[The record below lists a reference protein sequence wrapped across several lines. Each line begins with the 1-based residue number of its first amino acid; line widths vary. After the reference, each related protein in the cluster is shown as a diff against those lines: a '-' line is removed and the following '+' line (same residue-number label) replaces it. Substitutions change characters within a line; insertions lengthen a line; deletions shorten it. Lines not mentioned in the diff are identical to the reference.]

1 MKLMMLDGNSI
12 MNRAFYG
19 IRLFSNREGL
29 YTNAVYGFLNIL
41 LKLIEE
47 EKPDGIC
54 AAFDVHA
61 PTLRSRMYQE
71 YKANRKE
78 MPDELAVQM
87 PVIREVLE
95 AMRIPCFGLEGYEA
109 DDLLG
114 TLCSKITESGMEGI
128 VVTGDRDALQLVN
141 DQISVM
147 LITTSKGQ
155 TLTTVYT
162 PEKFK
167 EEYGFEP
174 EKMID
179 LKALMGDPSDNIP
192 GVPGIGKK
200 TATDLVQKYGSLT
213 DIYSKLDQIDMRGGV
228 VDKLKAGH
236 DIALLSF
243 ELATIN
249 KNVPLD
255 IDVGS
260 IRRQPFDNE
269 KLHEIFVRL
278 EFRSL
283 LEKLSIEAPVT
294 DGAKAKQL
302 QDFVIE
308 RIGPENWNE
317 VLEGINSPVSVVCQ
331 PHMAALAFYRPGK
344 VYIARECDFEPGR
357 WTDFLSIIFGEG
369 ISKYGSDIKSDIRML
384 LDMSI
389 YPKGYIFDTALCA
402 YLLNPTEG
410 RYTIERLALSYLG
423 IQVPSAKLYE
433 DGSSFNSLSIESQAE
448 NAIAAHAAALFA
460 LSEMLQKLLDE
471 SDMKELFY
479 DLELPLCTVLAE
491 MEHCGMKVDAKKL
504 EEFSEWLSVKIEQ
517 CQREIFRHSGGEFN
531 INSTKIL
538 GEVLFEKLGLPPV
551 KKTKTG
557 YSTDIEVLEK
567 LKGRHPIIEEI
578 IEYRQLTKLKS
589 TYADGLLKMIGDD
602 GRIHTKFNMMVTATG
617 RLSSTDP
624 NLQNIPVRDDLGSEI
639 RKMFVAEEGHV
650 LIDADYSQIELRV
663 LAHIADDKA
672 MIQAFRENRDI
683 HTITASQVFG
693 VQPDEVTPELRRR
706 AKAVNFGIVYGI
718 SDFSLAEDIGVSRG
732 EAKFYIESYLNHY
745 SGIKNYMK
753 QVVESAKE
761 TGYVKTIM
769 HRQRFLPELKSKNFN
784 IRSFG
789 ERAALNTP
797 IQGSAADII
806 KKAMLQV
813 HRRLK
818 AEGLGARMVLQVHD
832 ELIVEAPQEEA
843 EVVARILTE
852 EMQSVVELKVP
863 LVADARMGKTW
874 YDAK

>member
-1 MKLMMLDGNSI
+1 
-12 MNRAFYG
+12 
-19 IRLFSNREGL
+19 
-29 YTNAVYGFLNIL
+29 
-41 LKLIEE
+41 
-47 EKPDGIC
+47 
-54 AAFDVHA
+54 
-61 PTLRSRMYQE
+61 
-71 YKANRKE
+71 
-78 MPDELAVQM
+78 
-87 PVIREVLE
+87 
-95 AMRIPCFGLEGYEA
+95 
-109 DDLLG
+109 
-114 TLCSKITESGMEGI
+114 
-128 VVTGDRDALQLVN
+128 
-141 DQISVM
+141 
-147 LITTSKGQ
+147 
-155 TLTTVYT
+155 
-162 PEKFK
+162 
-167 EEYGFEP
+167 
-174 EKMID
+174 
-179 LKALMGDPSDNIP
+179 
-192 GVPGIGKK
+192 
-200 TATDLVQKYGSLT
+200 
-213 DIYSKLDQIDMRGGV
+213 
-228 VDKLKAGH
+228 
-236 DIALLSF
+236 
-243 ELATIN
+243 
-249 KNVPLD
+249 
-255 IDVGS
+255 
-260 IRRQPFDNE
+260 
-269 KLHEIFVRL
+269 
-278 EFRSL
+278 
-283 LEKLSIEAPVT
+283 
-294 DGAKAKQL
+294 
-302 QDFVIE
+302 
-308 RIGPENWNE
+308 
-317 VLEGINSPVSVVCQ
+317 
-331 PHMAALAFYRPGK
+331 
-344 VYIARECDFEPGR
+344 
-357 WTDFLSIIFGEG
+357 
-369 ISKYGSDIKSDIRML
+369 
-384 LDMSI
+384 
-389 YPKGYIFDTALCA
+389 
-402 YLLNPTEG
+402 
-410 RYTIERLALSYLG
+410 
-423 IQVPSAKLYE
+423 
-433 DGSSFNSLSIESQAE
+433 
-448 NAIAAHAAALFA
+448 
-460 LSEMLQKLLDE
+460 
-471 SDMKELFY
+471 
-479 DLELPLCTVLAE
+479 
-491 MEHCGMKVDAKKL
+491 
-504 EEFSEWLSVKIEQ
+504 
-517 CQREIFRHSGGEFN
+517 
-531 INSTKIL
+531 
-538 GEVLFEKLGLPPV
+538 
-551 KKTKTG
+551 
-557 YSTDIEVLEK
+557 
-567 LKGRHPIIEEI
+567 
-578 IEYRQLTKLKS
+578 
-589 TYADGLLKMIGDD
+589 MIGDD